1 MANCDSEHECNG
13 MMLGCWKRKGH
24 KGYHKSGFYAW

>member
-1 MANCDSEHECNG
+1 MVNCDSTNDING
-13 MMLGCWKRKGH
+13 YRHGCSKKKGH